1 MSKYKSRRRWLLER
15 WLRQQADQLGNQAQI
30 LWEQLRPA
38 SWQARCARLP
48 NVATHEISHWQPDPG
63 SSNAELLILLQPLP
77 ELQRRWLAVLV
88 DAPSAA
94 PNTLLEAI
102 ARLQLDWA
110 QRITPWQT
118 HYDYAEQL
126 HHLSGLLDIPVAAT
140 SAYLDNEKGILAS
153 IDQHLFES
161 LPLRLRGP
169 MANQLRPGQG
179 GYLGWWQERM
189 FARAGVA
196 GYDLADLGP
205 DDWPEIPAAW
215 YALGWLSGLRLAGPS
230 ITPHSPQQ

>member
-15 WLRQQADQLGNQAQI
+15 WLRQQADQVGVHAQN

-38 SWQARCARLP
+38 NWQARCTRLP
-48 NVATHEISHWQPDPG
+48 EVATHEITQWRPEPG

-110 QRITPWQT
+110 QRVTPWQT

-126 HHLSGLLDIPVAAT
+126 RHLCSMLDVPAVAT
-140 SAYLDNEKGILAS
+140 SAYLDNEKRVFAA
-153 IDQHLFES
+153 IDQRLFES

-169 MANQLRPGQG
+169 LANQLQPGQG

-189 FARAGVA
+189 YARAGMP
-196 GYDLADLGP
+196 GYDLAGLGP
-205 DDWPEIPAAW
+205 DDWPDIPAAW

-230 ITPHSPQQ
+230 ITPHSLQQ